1 MSCPTYESGRVVKV
15 ERGQCLKAKQITATT
30 RQLPLARAQTKINA
44 YRTPG
49 QPRTAIYIVEVVF
62 RTRSLFEDNC
72 QLVCCIHIPIPGS
85 SDRQMPGKSVADEG
99 DRTLMGATSRRLP
112 GYQPDSCFPE
122 GCIYFRCSRLGVP
135 KEKKMRACRN
145 ASSRVKRRM

>member
-1 MSCPTYESGRVVKV
+1 V
-15 ERGQCLKAKQITATT
+15 ERCLKAKQITATT

-85 SDRQMPGKSVADEG
+85 SDLQMPGKSVADEG

-112 GYQPDSCFPE
+112 GYQPDSCFPKVVYILGAPGSECRRKRKWHVGTPQAESSE
-122 GCIYFRCSRLGVP
+122 GCNYSRKL
-135 KEKKMRACRN
+135 N
-145 ASSRVKRRM
+145 